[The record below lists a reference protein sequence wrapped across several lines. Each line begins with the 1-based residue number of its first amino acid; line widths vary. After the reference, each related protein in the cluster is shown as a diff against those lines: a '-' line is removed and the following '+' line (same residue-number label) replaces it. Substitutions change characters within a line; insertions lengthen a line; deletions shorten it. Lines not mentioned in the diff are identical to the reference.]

1 MSGGPG
7 PVPAAPGG
15 FAWEIA
21 FAPATAEQTHAIGAA
36 LAGVLRAGDL
46 LVLTGELGAGKTTLT
61 QGLGEGLGV
70 RAGII
75 SPTFVLVRI
84 HPNLPDGPRPGG
96 PDLVHVDAYRLSGAG
111 EVDDLDLEN
120 WADTAVT
127 VVEWGRGRVEHLAE
141 SWLDIELRRPG
152 APAPAPSAGMGPLD
166 FDTEDD
172 DEPRLIV
179 VRAFGPRWA
188 AHPEV
193 HWPAV
198 ERVGAPGLHAPT
210 GPAEMGSRD
219 REMGSGDA
227 EMGSPDREMGS
238 HGVHAA
244 PTKEEAP

>member
-7 PVPAAPGG
+7 VASGALGAPRDEA
-15 FAWEIA
+15 AWEIA
-21 FAPATAEQTHAIGAA
+21 FAPTTAEQTQAIGSA

-46 LVLTGELGAGKTTLT
+46 LVLTGELGAGKTTFT

-141 SWLDIELRRPG
+141 SRIDIELRRAG
-152 APAPAPSAGMGPLD
+152 APAGGPSAGTGTLD

-172 DEPRLIV
+172 DEPRLV
-179 VRAFGPRWA
+179 VIRAFGPRWA
-188 AHPEV
+188 AHPAV
-193 HWPAV
+193 RWPAV

-210 GPAEMGSRD
+210 VPAEMGAR
-219 REMGSGDA
+219 DA
-227 EMGSPDREMGS
+227 EMGARPAEMGARDAY
-238 HGVHAA
+238 AA
-244 PTKEEAP
+244 PRKEEAP